1 MNKFKYILLS
11 SIFLLATAC
20 EDFLEIEPEQSLS
33 TPVAFSD
40 KNTALASLMGVYST
54 AQDNDVYGSVTAMI
68 SEMQSDNVRFVG
80 SFPTFQEIYRYVTIP
95 SNGSVRSVW
104 RDHYSG
110 ILAANAVIANM
121 PNVEDPGLSE
131 AERAQFIGEAKF
143 MRALFYFNLVNMF
156 AQPYNV
162 SNGATPGVPL
172 VLEPTIFQGEQI
184 LPARNTVA
192 EVYAQME
199 KDFQEALT
207 VLPNSYS
214 NAAQTRGRA
223 TKGAAN
229 GLLSRL
235 YLYKGDNAKA
245 IQHADAVLDASNLY
259 ALAPDFGF
267 YDGNTSEDVFS
278 IQNTTT
284 DQSGWD
290 LYFLPAIRGGRGDA
304 PYSDDL
310 LAAFDQTNDLR
321 FTSLSFTGVDAAG
334 NQAIF
339 TNKFKNGIENSD
351 NGPIMR
357 VTEVVLNKAEA
368 LVKSTNSVNQEAI
381 DLINPLLTRAGLA
394 SVSASDFGSATELLD
409 RVLLERRKELCFE
422 GHRRIDLLRN
432 GKPLRTEGIG
442 AGISGPGDPLVVLPI
457 PQRDID
463 LGSSLPQNPGY

>member
-11 SIFLLATAC
+11 SLLVLGTAC
-20 EDFLEIEPEQSLS
+20 DEFLDVEPEQSLS

-40 KNTALASLMGVYST
+40 KSTALASLMGVYSQ
-54 AQDNDVYGSVTAMI
+54 AQDADVYGSVTAMI
-68 SEMQSDNVRFVG
+68 SEMQADNVRFVG
-80 SFPTFQEIYRYVTIP
+80 SFPTFQEISRYVTIA
-95 SNGSVRSVW
+95 SNGSVRSIW
-104 RDHYSG
+104 ADHYAG
-110 ILAANAVIANM
+110 ILAANAVIKNM
-121 PNVEDPGLSE
+121 PSVEDPGLSE
-131 AERAQFIGEAKF
+131 SERAQFIGEAKF

-172 VLEPTIFQGEQI
+172 VLEPTIFEGEQI

-192 EVYAQME
+192 EVYAQIE
-199 KDFQEALT
+199 KDFQEALA
-207 VLPNSYS
+207 VLPDKYGS
-214 NAAQTRGRA
+214 AAQTRGRA

-235 YLYKGDNAKA
+235 YLYKGDNVKA
-245 IQHADAVLDASNLY
+245 IQSADAVLGKTDLY
-259 ALAPDFGF
+259 ALAADYSF
-267 YDGNTSEDVFS
+267 YDGNTAEDVFS

-284 DQSGWD
+284 DQSSWD
-290 LYFLPAIRGGRGDA
+290 LYYLPAVRGGRGDA

-310 LAAFDQTNDLR
+310 LAVFDQTNDAR
-321 FTSLSFTGVDAAG
+321 FTSLTFTGVDAAG

-357 VTEVVLNKAEA
+357 TTEVVLNKAEA
-368 LVKSTNSVNQEAI
+368 LVKSTNSVNAEAI
-381 DLINPLLTRAGLA
+381 ALINPLLTRAGVPT
-394 SVSASDFGSATELLD
+394 VSASDFASAEALLD
-409 RVLLERRKELCFE
+409 RILLERRKELCFE
-422 GHRRIDLLRN
+422 GHRRMDLLRN
-432 GKPLRTEGIG
+432 GKALRTAGPG
-442 AGISGPGDPLVVLPI
+442 AGVSNPGDPLIVLPI